1 MMAAT
6 LSAIDVN
13 SCQFMPPFPVGD
25 SAAVDVVWL
34 LMLCNYRCC
43 AAVDDMWLWMPC
55 GYSNAL
61 TTFRAAS

>member
-13 SCQFMPPFPVGD
+13 RCQFMPPFPVGG
-25 SAAVDVVWL
+25 SAAVDVVRL
-34 LMLCNYRCC
+34 LMLCNYQCV
-43 AAVDDMWLWMPC
+43 AATDVVWLWMTC